1 MAISTDGGDE
11 DGGDQN
17 GGDQDGGDQ
26 DGGDQ
31 NSGDQDGGDQ
41 DGGGRKYE
49 DTNMK
54 SSDIKLDCWFDL
66 YFVSLA
72 QVPSST
78 LLLS

>member
-1 MAISTDGGDE
+1 MSVFDNTDGGDE

-17 GGDQDGGDQ
+17 GGDQNGGDQ

-31 NSGDQDGGDQ
+31 NDGDQDGD
-41 DGGGRKYE
+41 GRKYE

-54 SSDIKLDCWFDL
+54 SSDIKLDCWFEL

-72 QVPSST
+72 HVPST